1 MRVTQS
7 GCFEPG
13 YFWSNWTGLVVF
25 SMLTE
30 GWPTVWPESPDS
42 IVVGCYGVYSLTA
55 WYPLRKLYDQGTL
68 SFHAPPF
75 FCKDFHFRLL
85 IFLSCF
91 SFFFF
96 SPTAFSTF
104 FFFFFYSLCTL
115 SFQNHWRCLQPT
127 LQDQDPGSE
136 HNIKVMKR
144 NDFTRQ
150 RQKRGNL
157 MIFCRLNVGEQ
168 HSSGAATEAR
178 KAGGNIR
185 ASSRG
190 QKS

>member
-1 MRVTQS
+1 MPWRRVPIFCHNFCFCCQDSGAEMRATQS

-91 SFFFF
+91 SFFFPQLF
-96 SPTAFSTF
+96 PLF
-104 FFFFFYSLCTL
+104 FFFFTPCARFHSRTTGGAFNPRYKT
-115 SFQNHWRCLQPT
+115 RI
-127 LQDQDPGSE
+127 QDQSTTL
-136 HNIKVMKR
+136 K
-144 NDFTRQ
+144 
-150 RQKRGNL
+150 
-157 MIFCRLNVGEQ
+157 
-168 HSSGAATEAR
+168 
-178 KAGGNIR
+178 
-185 ASSRG
+185 
-190 QKS
+190 